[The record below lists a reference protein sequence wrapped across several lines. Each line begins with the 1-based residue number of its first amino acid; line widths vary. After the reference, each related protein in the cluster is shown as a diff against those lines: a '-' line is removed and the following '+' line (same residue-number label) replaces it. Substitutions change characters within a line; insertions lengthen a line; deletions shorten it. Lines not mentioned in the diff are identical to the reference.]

1 MSLVGMD
8 IGSTGVKAVA
18 FNPEGTILA
27 SAYREYPEILPR
39 PNRVELDP
47 NQVFS
52 GILEVLNE
60 VCEAVRDDPP
70 RTLCMSTMG
79 ETFTPMDAE
88 GNFLHNSIVSP
99 DNRAIAQAESWAE
112 TLGFERVFEITG
124 HSAHPSFTINKI
136 MWIRD
141 NMPDLHARTHKYLL
155 WPDAVMMRLGIE
167 PRIDYSLAARTMA
180 LDIRAK
186 VWSDEMLTTA
196 GIDASMLAEPIHSG
210 SVAGEIGPRA
220 AELTGLPVGCLV
232 VAGGHDQPMNAL
244 GAGVTAEGM
253 AVDGMGTVEC
263 ITTAFDEPV
272 TNDAMRESNY
282 CVYPHV
288 YGDMYVTL
296 AYNYAAGDLLRWYR
310 DNFAHPEMARAA
322 TEGLSV
328 YDLITAGLPEG
339 PTGVLVL
346 PYLAGAATPY
356 FDPRAS
362 GAILG
367 LTLSADRKTIV
378 KAILEGTCYEMMLN
392 LKRLAAGG
400 VHIDRLRCTGG
411 GSKSPVWLQI
421 KADITGLETVTL
433 NVTESGSLAGAMLGG
448 VAAGEFSNVIDAID
462 AIVHE
467 QDSYQPDSEQ
477 HKLYEELFAIYDGAW
492 PAIANLA
499 HRLAD
504 E

>member
-1 MSLVGMD
+1 MD

-18 FNPEGTILA
+18 FDPEGTILA

-47 NQVFS
+47 NQVFD
-52 GILEVLNE
+52 GVLAVLNE
-60 VCEAVRDDPP
+60 VCDAVISDPP
-70 RTLCMSTMG
+70 KTLCMSTMG

-88 GNFLHNSIVSP
+88 GSFLHNSIVSP
-99 DNRAIAQAESWAE
+99 DNRAIAQAESWQE
-112 TLGFERVFEITG
+112 TLGYERVFEITG
-124 HSAHPSFTINKI
+124 HSAHPSFTINKL

-141 NMPDLHARTHKYLL
+141 TMPDLHAQTHKYLL

-167 PRIDYSLAARTMA
+167 PRIDHSLAARTMA
-180 LDIRAK
+180 LDIRSRA
-186 VWSDEMLTTA
+186 WSDEILATA
-196 GIDASMLAEPIHSG
+196 GISPALLAEPIHSG
-210 SVAGEIGPRA
+210 AVAGEIGARA
-220 AELTGLPVGCLV
+220 ADLTGLPVGCLV

-272 TNDAMRESNY
+272 TNSAMRESHY

-288 YGDMYVTL
+288 YSDMYVTL

-310 DNFAHPEMARAA
+310 DNFAKPELARAA
-322 TEGLSV
+322 EEDLDV
-328 YDLITAGLPEG
+328 YDLITSGLPDG

-367 LTLSADRKTIV
+367 LTLSADHKTLV

-433 NVTESGSLAGAMLGG
+433 NVTESGCLAAALLGG
-448 VAAGEFSNVIDAID
+448 VAAGEYADLNDAL
-462 AIVHE
+462 AGIVREQRSYEPNARQHE
-467 QDSYQPDSEQ
+467 TY
-477 HKLYEELFAIYDGAW
+477 LELFAIYEDAW
-492 PAIANLA
+492 PALADLA
-499 HRLAD
+499 HRIAD
-504 E
+504 DQDSRQ